1 MTMTSPKIKAGGK
14 PSAPAPQASPPKIGE
29 RESGLSL
36 DPLSYLLSVVA
47 DPAADPRRRD
57 RCAIAAAPYVHPRP
71 QPVGK
76 KQRAAKEARQAGTGT
91 PWGEDLAGHWHD
103 LHDRQ

>member
-57 RCAIAAAPYVHPRP
+57 RCAIAAAAYVHPRP

-76 KQRAAKEARQAGTGT
+76 KRQAAKEAQRAGAGTQWAG
-91 PWGEDLAGHWHD
+91 DLDGDW
-103 LHDRQ
+103 QQ